1 MSRVRLPSACC
12 WSPRHEPPPG
22 RSEGSLYR
30 SKGEGTPMSEQN
42 ALALART
49 FLFVPADRPERY
61 ARALSSGAGAV
72 IVDLEDA
79 VALDRKAAARNALAE
94 AHSAL
99 GAIERSRLLVRVNPQ
114 GTPWHDED
122 MALVERLAQ
131 QGLAGVMLPK
141 AERAQQLSTLAA
153 AAGSQAVLVP
163 LIESA
168 AGLAALDELAA
179 VAQVLRLAFGHLD
192 FQADLGLACE
202 ADEAELI
209 PVRLALVLASRRAGL
224 ASPIDGVT
232 PDWRDPQRLAA
243 DAARARRGG
252 FGAKL
257 CIHPEQVAPVHAAF
271 APSAAQLDWARRV
284 DAAMRA
290 AGGGAIRLDGRM
302 VDAPVLRLAQRL
314 LALEA
319 QGAG

>member
-1 MSRVRLPSACC
+1 
-12 WSPRHEPPPG
+12 
-22 RSEGSLYR
+22 
-30 SKGEGTPMSEQN
+30 MSEPHP
-42 ALALART
+42 LAFART
-49 FLFVPADRPERY
+49 FLFVPADLPERY
-61 ARALSSGAGAV
+61 ARALGSGAGAV

-79 VALDRKAAARNALAE
+79 VAPDRKAAARDALAE
-94 AHSAL
+94 AHAAL
-99 GAIERSRLLVRVNPQ
+99 GPAERSRLLVRVNPH
-114 GTPWHDED
+114 GTPWHEADV
-122 MALVERLAQ
+122 ALAERLAR
-131 QGLAGVMLPK
+131 QGLAGVVLAK
-141 AERAQQLSTLAA
+141 AERAEQLSRLAA

-179 VAQVLRLAFGHLD
+179 GPQVLRLAFGHLD

-202 ADEAELI
+202 ADEAELV
-209 PVRLALVLASRRAGL
+209 PVRLALVLASRCAGI

-232 PDWRDPQRLAA
+232 PDWRDATRLAA
-243 DAARARRGG
+243 EAARARRGG

-257 CIHPEQVAPVHAAF
+257 CIHPEQVAPVQAAF
-271 APSAAQLDWARRV
+271 APSAEQLAWARRV

-290 AGGGAIRLDGRM
+290 AGGGAINLDGRM

-314 LALEA
+314 LALET